1 MKKGNQE
8 VDAKDIKK
16 KVFMGTESQRLKY
29 AHAVNNNTETGR
41 DHSYKIN
48 NAFLTEQSID
58 FRAELQDLEGDGL
71 KTKILQDFKKK
82 IDEITD
88 VDTLQQELS
97 DLKASDD
104 YKILKPGQ
112 GWFTRTFKL
121 DTSSVKAVQDLVD
134 ERTSIIQSKPTN
146 HPE

>member
-1 MKKGNQE
+1 M
-8 VDAKDIKK
+8 
-16 KVFMGTESQRLKY
+16 
-29 AHAVNNNTETGR
+29 
-41 DHSYKIN
+41 
-48 NAFLTEQSID
+48 
-58 FRAELQDLEGDGL
+58 
-71 KTKILQDFKKK
+71 QDFKKK

-104 YKILKPGQ
+104 YKILKQGQ